1 MLVLGRKTGE
11 RIHIGD
17 SIEVVVLAVRGNSVK
32 LGITAPRE
40 IPVQRAELLEKIG
53 AIELVESDTGSR
65 ELAAVCD

>member
-11 RIHIGD
+11 RIHIGE
-17 SIEVVVLAVRGNSVK
+17 SIELVVLAVRGNSVK

-40 IPVQRAELLEKIG
+40 IPVQRAELLEKI
-53 AIELVESDTGSR
+53 AAVELVESGTQSR